1 VAKKSKKKAKQRA
14 RRAEKREQYR
24 EENPPSA
31 KELLLKRIERERL
44 ERHQRS
50 LFRME
55 RW

>member
-14 RRAEKREQYR
+14 RRVEKREQFR

-31 KELLLKRIERERL
+31 KELLLKRIEQERF

-50 LFRME
+50 PFRME